1 MNLWMSRG
9 RMGGRGI
16 VWEFGMDRYTLLY
29 LKWIS
34 NKNLLYSTGN
44 SARCYVAA
52 WMGGGFDGERIHIYV
67 WLSLFAVHLNL
78 LQHC

>member
-1 MNLWMSRG
+1 MVAEG
-9 RMGGRGI
+9 KDGGRDSQG
-16 VWEFGMDRYTLLY
+16 VWDGQVHT
-29 LKWIS
+29 
-34 NKNLLYSTGN
+34 
-44 SARCYVAA
+44 ARCYVAA